1 MTRTER
7 KHAKKVPIA
16 AALGLVLFACGPVMV
31 EREGH
36 RVFNTDYRRFLDSS
50 RRDTWQQPEAVL
62 DALAIPEGAVV
73 ADVGAGSGYFAER
86 LAGRVGPAGL
96 VYATD
101 AQVEMVEA
109 LERRVA
115 DGGLDNVRVVH
126 AAFDDPTLSEA
137 CCDLVFFSSVYKEID
152 DRVDYMKKVARTLR
166 PGARVAIL
174 EFRPEAPGWGPPPV
188 DRLAP
193 EAVSRELAAAGYTLV
208 ATHDFL
214 QRQYLLVFQ

>member
-1 MTRTER
+1 
-7 KHAKKVPIA
+7 
-16 AALGLVLFACGPVMV
+16 MV

-36 RVFNTDYRRFLDSS
+36 RVFNPAYLRWLDSS
-50 RRDTWQQPEAVL
+50 RRDAWQQPEAVL

-86 LAGRVGPAGL
+86 LARRVGPGGL

-101 AQVEMVEA
+101 VQGEMIEA

-115 DGGLDNVRVVH
+115 ERGLANVRVVR
-126 AAFDDPTLSEA
+126 AAFDDPTLPEA

-152 DRVDYMKKVARTLR
+152 GRVNYMKKVARLLG

-174 EFRPEAPGWGPPPV
+174 EYRPGAPGRGPPPG

-193 EAVSRELAAAGYTLV
+193 ETVTEELAAAGYTRV

-214 QRQYLLVFQ
+214 PRQYLLVFATETGARSE

>member
-1 MTRTER
+1 MR
-7 KHAKKVPIA
+7 VPIA
-16 AALGLVLFACGPVMV
+16 AALGFVLLACAPVMV

-36 RVFNTDYRRFLDSS
+36 RVFNTTYRWFLDSS
-50 RRDTWQQPEAVL
+50 RRDVWQQPEAVL

-86 LAGRVGPAGL
+86 LAGRVGPTGL

-101 AQVEMVEA
+101 AQDEMIEA

-115 DGGLDNVRVVH
+115 ERGLDNVRVVR
-126 AAFDDPTLSEA
+126 AAFDAPTLAEA

-152 DRVDYMKKVARTLR
+152 GRVDYMQKVARVLR

-174 EFRPEAPGWGPPPV
+174 EFRPGAPGWGPPPE

-193 EAVSRELAAAGYTLV
+193 EAVTQELAAAGYTLV
-208 ATHDFL
+208 ASHDFPP
-214 QRQYLLVFQ
+214 RQYLLIFE

>member
-1 MTRTER
+1 
-7 KHAKKVPIA
+7 
-16 AALGLVLFACGPVMV
+16 MV
-31 EREGH
+31 ERDGH
-36 RVFNTDYRRFLDSS
+36 RVFNTAYRWFLDSS
-50 RRDTWQQPEAVL
+50 RRDAWQQPEAVL

-101 AQVEMVEA
+101 AQSEMIEA

-115 DGGLDNVRVVH
+115 EGGLDNVRVVQ

-152 DRVDYMKKVARTLR
+152 DRVEYMKKVAQLMR

-174 EFRPEAPGWGPPPV
+174 EFRPGAPGWGPPAE

-193 EAVSRELAAAGYTLV
+193 EAIIQELGTAGYTLV
-208 ATHDFL
+208 ASHEIPP
-214 QRQYLLVFQ
+214 RQYLLVFAPDALSASSSLAGQR